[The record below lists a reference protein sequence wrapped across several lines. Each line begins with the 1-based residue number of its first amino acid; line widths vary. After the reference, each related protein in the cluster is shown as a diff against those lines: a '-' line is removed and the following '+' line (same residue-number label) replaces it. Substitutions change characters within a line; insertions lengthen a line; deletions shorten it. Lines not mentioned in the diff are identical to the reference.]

1 MQHSINQL
9 IIKLFK
15 MKKTL
20 FLFAISFAILGCK
33 NEKSEEKP
41 VVETQEVAINYQTFG
56 DKITDE
62 NVLTKNEMMEKYKS
76 LKPGDTLNVKFAAT
90 VKDVCQKKGCW
101 MNLEMGD
108 AETMVRFKDYG
119 FFMPKD
125 IAGKEVIVN
134 GKAYVEE
141 MSIEDQRHYA
151 EDGGKS
157 AEEIA
162 AITEPKRILA
172 FEADGVL
179 IPEVE
184 KQ

>member
-1 MQHSINQL
+1 
-9 IIKLFK
+9 
-15 MKKTL
+15 MKRIL
-20 FLFAISFAILGCK
+20 FLLALSFVAFSCK

-41 VVETQEVAINYQTFG
+41 LAEVEEIAINYQTFG
-56 DKITDE
+56 DKISDE
-62 NVLTKNEMMEKYKS
+62 DVLTKTEMIEKYKS
-76 LKPGDTLNVKFAAT
+76 LKSGDTINLKFAAT
-90 VKDVCQKKGCW
+90 VKEVCQKKGCW
-101 MNLEMGD
+101 MKVDMGED
-108 AETMVRFKDYG
+108 ETMIRFKDYG

-125 IAGKEVIVN
+125 ITGQEIIVN

-141 MSIEDQRHYA
+141 MSVEDQRHFA

-162 AITEPKRILA
+162 AITAPKRTLA

-184 KQ
+184 KK

>member
-1 MQHSINQL
+1 M
-9 IIKLFK
+9 
-15 MKKTL
+15 MKKIL
-20 FLFAISFAILGCK
+20 FLVALSFVVLGCK
-33 NEKSEEKP
+33 NEKSEEIP
-41 VVETQEVAINYQTFG
+41 VVEVEEIAINYQTFG
-56 DKITDE
+56 DEITDE
-62 NVLTKNEMMEKYKS
+62 NVLTKTEMMDKYKD
-76 LKPGDTLNVKFAAT
+76 LKPGDTVNVKFAAT

-101 MNLEMGD
+101 MNLEMGEQE
-108 AETMVRFKDYG
+108 AMVRFKDYG

-125 IAGKEVIVN
+125 IAGQEIIVN

-141 MSIEDQRHYA
+141 MSVEDQRHYA

-162 AITEPKRILA
+162 AITETKRTLA

>member
-1 MQHSINQL
+1 
-9 IIKLFK
+9 
-15 MKKTL
+15 MKKIL
-20 FLFAISFAILGCK
+20 YILALSFVVFSCK

-41 VVETQEVAINYQTFG
+41 IAEAEEIAVNYQTFG
-56 DKITDE
+56 DEISNE
-62 NVLTKNEMMEKYKS
+62 NVLTKTEMIEKYNN
-76 LKPGDTLNVKFAAT
+76 LKPGDTINVKFVAT

-101 MNLEMGD
+101 MNVEMGEKE
-108 AETMVRFKDYG
+108 AMVRFKDYG

-125 IAGKEVIVN
+125 IAGQEVIVN

-141 MSIEDQRHYA
+141 MSVEDQRHFA

-162 AITEPKRILA
+162 AITQPKRILA
-172 FEADGVL
+172 FEANGVL

>member
-1 MQHSINQL
+1 
-9 IIKLFK
+9 
-15 MKKTL
+15 MKKIL
-20 FLFAISFAILGCK
+20 YLVALSFVVLGCK
-33 NEKSEEKP
+33 NGKTEEMPTAEKEEIA
-41 VVETQEVAINYQTFG
+41 VNYQTFG

-62 NVLTKNEMMEKYKS
+62 NVLTKNEMLEKYKN
-76 LKPGDTLNVKFAAT
+76 LKPGDTVTVKFAAT
-90 VKDVCQKKGCW
+90 VKEVCQKKGCW
-101 MNLEMGD
+101 MNLEMGEQE
-108 AETMVRFKDYG
+108 AMVRFKDYG

-125 IAGKEVIVN
+125 IAGQEIIVN

-141 MSIEDQRHYA
+141 MSVEDQRHYA

-162 AITEPKRILA
+162 AITETKRTLA

>member
-1 MQHSINQL
+1 
-9 IIKLFK
+9 
-15 MKKTL
+15 MKKIL
-20 FLFAISFAILGCK
+20 FIFSLMAIITSCK
-33 NEKSEEKP
+33 NEKTEEKP
-41 VVETQEVAINYQTFG
+41 IAEVEEVAMNYQSFG
-56 DKITDE
+56 TEISDE
-62 NVLTKNEMMEKYKS
+62 DVMTNTEMTEKYKN
-76 LKPGDTLNVKFAAT
+76 LKPGDTVNVKFAST

-125 IAGKEVIVN
+125 IAGQEVIVS

-141 MSIEDQRHYA
+141 MSVEDQRHYA

-162 AITEPKRILA
+162 AITEPKRTLA

>member
-1 MQHSINQL
+1 
-9 IIKLFK
+9 
-15 MKKTL
+15 MKKIL
-20 FLFAISFAILGCK
+20 FIFALSIISFSCK
-33 NEKSEEKP
+33 NEKSEETLTT
-41 VVETQEVAINYQTFG
+41 ETEEMAVNYQTFG
-56 DKITDE
+56 AEISDE
-62 NVLTKNEMMEKYKS
+62 NVLTKQEMIEKYTNM
-76 LKPGDTLNVKFAAT
+76 KPGDTLNVKFAAT

-101 MNLEMGD
+101 MNLNMGEKE
-108 AETMVRFKDYG
+108 AMVRFKDYG

-125 IAGKEVIVN
+125 IAGQEIIVN

-141 MSIEDQRHYA
+141 MSVEDQRHYA
-151 EDGGKS
+151 EDGGQS

-162 AITEPKRILA
+162 TITEPKRTLA